1 MMQGA
6 LKLLAGLRLMLVT
19 ETLRAVLWRMLGLL
33 VILMVVLMLSVFSLA
48 DYVAHLWLP
57 DGDAWYWVLLSWLVW
72 GLAILLAALS
82 GIVGFTV
89 LGSAAIAPWLDVL
102 AVRTETLQGVIS
114 KESSSAWGQQCLV
127 SLVNSL
133 RPLLGL
139 LLWGCMALLVFWI
152 PVFGQI
158 LGTVIW
164 TYAGVRFL
172 CFELMDT
179 TASRKNM
186 DFSQRK
192 SDISGRKFFWL
203 GFGGLAMLML
213 LVPILNLLVIP
224 AAVVALS
231 CDMAE
236 NHESVG
242 SGCNEDI

>member
-1 MMQGA
+1 MLQGA

-19 ETLRAVLWRMLGLL
+19 DTLRAVLWRMLGLL
-33 VILMVVLMLSVFSLA
+33 AVLMIALMVMVFSLA

-72 GLAILLAALS
+72 VLAILLAALS
-82 GIVGFTV
+82 GVLSFTI

-102 AVRTETLQGVIS
+102 VVRTESLQGHSS
-114 KESSSAWGQQCLV
+114 KENTSAWWQQCLT
-127 SLVNSL
+127 SLANSL

-139 LLWGCMALLVFWI
+139 LVWGGAALAVFWI
-152 PVFGQI
+152 PVVGQI
-158 LGTVIW
+158 LATVIW

-179 TASRKNM
+179 TASRKGMN
-186 DFSQRK
+186 FSQCKIAINER
-192 SDISGRKFFWL
+192 RFFWL

-213 LVPILNLLVIP
+213 LVPLLNLLVIP

-231 CDMAE
+231 NDA
-236 NHESVG
+236 
-242 SGCNEDI
+242 